1 MFLILNMTIQQ
12 KPPVSTT
19 ITPGH
24 RLTHQRKLILEIL
37 EKSQEH
43 LDAADLYLQA
53 KARDAHISL
62 ATVYRTLAI
71 LKEAGLVQEN
81 QLGQDHGHFETT
93 QPTPHYHF
101 TCLKCGRVIELD
113 VPQVMEA
120 AHELCES
127 KGLQVTGMH
136 LLFSGYCGECRKGD
150 TNCY

>member
-1 MFLILNMTIQQ
+1 MFLILNMTIQH
-12 KPPVSTT
+12 KPLVSTT

-37 EKSQEH
+37 EESQEH

-101 TCLKCGRVIELD
+101 TCLKCGRVIEFEA
-113 VPQVMEA
+113 PQVLEA
-120 AHELCES
+120 AHELCKKE
-127 KGLQVTGMH
+127 GIQVLEMH
-136 LLFSGYCGECRKGD
+136 LLLSGCCFECRKGEPG
-150 TNCY
+150 CE